1 MMNDKYNILISRGS
15 TKSYARLKQILEL
28 ENEFARLNILY
39 GADKVERI
47 MKATSCSIFV
57 V

>member
-1 MMNDKYNILISRGS
+1 MNDKYNILISRGS